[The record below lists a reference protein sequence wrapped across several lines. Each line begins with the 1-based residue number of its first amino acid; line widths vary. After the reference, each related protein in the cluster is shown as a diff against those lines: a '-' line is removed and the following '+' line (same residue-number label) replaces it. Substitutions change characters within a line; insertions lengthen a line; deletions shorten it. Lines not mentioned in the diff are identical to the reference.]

1 MTCSNQGRECPACL
15 NASRAALGMQP
26 IREQDDALV
35 TPEEAESWVL
45 PTVVTLAVF
54 VFAAFCAVAFLGAPL
69 AFPFN

>member
-1 MTCSNQGRECPACL
+1 
-15 NASRAALGMQP
+15 MQP

-45 PTVVTLAVF
+45 PTAVTVAVF

-69 AFPFN
+69 VFPFN